1 MCVALPAASIAAVL
15 IIVFPL
21 LLMSSRPPWYNEAW
35 GLMFNVVLTVATASL
50 SWFLARRQSYEKAA
64 EKWLP
69 AAEAAYRRLLTV
81 FSNLESMRRGMSEVC
96 TSLEQLMPPQDK
108 ALLPVRLLAGIN
120 CDESKAKL
128 LMIRAEVS
136 GALDDWRMFIRENCA
151 RGQCAGMFGRLRGT
165 ESLLEH
171 TPDSIRMEKF
181 LHASCELTQDEESN
195 MCPLPQ
201 PPLVDADD
209 REEPE
214 SGSPRQSE

>member
-81 FSNLESMRRGMSEVC
+81 FSNLESSH
-96 TSLEQLMPPQDK
+96 P
-108 ALLPVRLLAGIN
+108 
-120 CDESKAKL
+120 
-128 LMIRAEVS
+128 
-136 GALDDWRMFIRENCA
+136 
-151 RGQCAGMFGRLRGT
+151 
-165 ESLLEH
+165 
-171 TPDSIRMEKF
+171 
-181 LHASCELTQDEESN
+181 
-195 MCPLPQ
+195 
-201 PPLVDADD
+201 
-209 REEPE
+209 
-214 SGSPRQSE
+214 